1 MIIKR
6 LHIISVFLFTMTVVL
21 CLPSCINENDSMCV
35 QFDVGHQLVDTAGAV
50 LPDSLIGRLKAY
62 LYLDGKFSNIVTSSS
77 DGRFQISFYKNST
90 ASLVLIASPRKDSI
104 DINEPKVGDDIDNY
118 ALSVNSISGFDDFYY
133 GRFDYTPNSS
143 NSQWQTV
150 TNLTNMRAHVHVLVK
165 DLNTV
170 FGNEGTYSV
179 KLSGLHS
186 SITFAGTADGDSIT
200 ATPAVTFLIN
210 GDLLSDKVSA
220 WPTKNGESVTLAIL
234 KDGNPIWVSN
244 LDSSGKPVKLYAGD
258 DKVFLVDCSQMKL
271 NITVLTWSKYSQN
284 LIFY

>member
-50 LPDSLIGRLKAY
+50 LPDSLTGRLKAY

-90 ASLVLIASPRKDSI
+90 ASLVLIASPRKGNI

-133 GRFDYTPNSS
+133 GRFDYAPNSS

-200 ATPAVTFLIN
+200 ATPAVTFLKN

-244 LDSSGKPVKLYAGD
+244 LDSSDKPVKLYAGD